1 MLVSIINNIKKFAK
15 IILKNLNVLEYYRQH
30 IVFMNSR
37 NREWNPEF
45 ENHLL
50 SIKTERQKMI
60 HPNSHPTYNERHQK
74 IIEMIDLTMDKY
86 KTAVNTQKMNEQVII
101 DNIIEELDRKRE
113 VVINKK
119 QKTLLKDE
127 VLEYGEEDTIDYV
140 LFRIRELTGKL
151 Y

>member
-1 MLVSIINNIKKFAK
+1 M
-15 IILKNLNVLEYYRQH
+15 IL
-30 IVFMNSR
+30 S
-37 NREWNPEF
+37 
-45 ENHLL
+45 
-50 SIKTERQKMI
+50 
-60 HPNSHPTYNERHQK
+60 NSHPTYNERHQK

-86 KTAVNTQKMNEQVII
+86 KTSVNTQKMNEQVII
-101 DNIIEELDRKRE
+101 DNIIEELDKKRE

-127 VLEYGEEDTIDYV
+127 VVEYGEEEDAIDYV

>member
-1 MLVSIINNIKKFAK
+1 
-15 IILKNLNVLEYYRQH
+15 
-30 IVFMNSR
+30 MNSR
-37 NREWNPEF
+37 NRDGNPEF

-50 SIKTERQKMI
+50 SIKTEHQKMI

-86 KTAVNTQKMNEQVII
+86 KTSVNTQKMNEQVII

-127 VLEYGEEDTIDYV
+127 VVEYGEEEDAIDYV
-140 LFRIRELTGKL
+140 LFKICEVTGNKL

>member
-1 MLVSIINNIKKFAK
+1 
-15 IILKNLNVLEYYRQH
+15 
-30 IVFMNSR
+30 MNSR
-37 NREWNPEF
+37 NRDGNPEF

-50 SIKTERQKMI
+50 SIKTEHQKMI
-60 HPNSHPTYNERHQK
+60 HPNSHPTYNERQQK

-86 KTAVNTQKMNEQVII
+86 KTAANTQKMNEQVII
-101 DNIIEELDRKRE
+101 DNIIKELDRKRE

-127 VLEYGEEDTIDYV
+127 VLEYGEEEETIDYV
-140 LFRIRELTGKL
+140 LFKICELTGNKL